1 MASTGRTVVG
11 LVLAF
16 VAGAAVGLLWA
27 PASGERTRKT
37 LAKKGGALGDKIGGV
52 IGDRAT
58 TAWRSAGALVAK
70 GRRKIS
76 A

>member
-1 MASTGRTVVG
+1 MASTEKTVVG

-16 VAGAAVGLLWA
+16 AAGAVVGLLWA
-27 PASGERTRKT
+27 PAAGERTRKT
-37 LAKKGGALGDKIGGV
+37 LAKKGGALGNT

-58 TAWRSAGALVAK
+58 TAWRNAGALVAK

>member
-27 PASGERTRKT
+27 PAAGERTRKT
-37 LAKKGGALGDKIGGV
+37 LAKKSGALGGA

>member
-1 MASTGRTVVG
+1 MVARTGRTVVG
-11 LVLAF
+11 LLLAF

-37 LAKKGGALGDKIGGV
+37 LAKKGSKLGGV
-52 IGDRAT
+52 IGGRASA
-58 TAWRSAGALVAK
+58 AWQGAGSLIAK